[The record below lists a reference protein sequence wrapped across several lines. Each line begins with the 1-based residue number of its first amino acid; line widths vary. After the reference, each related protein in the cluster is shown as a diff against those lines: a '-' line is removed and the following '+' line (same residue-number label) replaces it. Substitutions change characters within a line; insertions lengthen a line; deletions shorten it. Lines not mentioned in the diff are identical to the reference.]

1 MRANYS
7 KFMTKKLSNAVLLRT
22 KLRNQ
27 LFEKGHEKL
36 NQNTTSKYIYVSARL
51 EKLKGIITKTLT

>member
-1 MRANYS
+1 
-7 KFMTKKLSNAVLLRT
+7 MTQKLSNAVMLRT